1 MINYILNGFK
11 VEMEKIA
18 VGDDLVM
25 QQTGKCFP
33 TDREGKWRFIG
44 KKPIKK
50 EAAISPKVIGGL
62 ELAGLAALATPS
74 VHDVF
79 SKKKTSH
86 RTSRLAELSGLGALG
101 TATILHMKR

>member
-1 MINYILNGFK
+1 MLDYILDGFNI
-11 VEMEKIA
+11 EMEKIA

-50 EAAISPKVIGGL
+50 EASISHKIVGGL
-62 ELAGLAALATPS
+62 ELAGLASLAAP
-74 VHDVF
+74 
-79 SKKKTSH
+79 
-86 RTSRLAELSGLGALG
+86 AELGGLGALG
-101 TATILHMKR
+101 AATILHMKR